1 MKKSCYLEQDLLRKR
16 TGQSTPRNGSKS
28 KPSHLLSSALVER
41 FWPSALHLVSASF
54 GIFRHLK
61 NDQIISNI
69 FAQQPRCASRFL
81 AFLAGETHSQISQ
94 LYKELALKI
103 IRVIHQELL
112 WILFAAQCVSS
123 DRAPQIQLVYGSF
136 QHFPMA
142 TWAYTSVQTRTRWY
156 PPSCKLHILN
166 PSKYYVANELD
177 HHLYRF
183 LSMFFWF
190 SLVSVRTI
198 CAWTIIQQSST
209 LSVLAQH
216 ITVNGAFLK

>member
-1 MKKSCYLEQDLLRKR
+1 MKNSCYLEQDNLRR
-16 TGQSTPRNGSKS
+16 ETGQTL
-28 KPSHLLSSALVER
+28 HLL
-41 FWPSALHLVSASF
+41 SASF

-81 AFLAGETHSQISQ
+81 AFLASETHSQISQ

-183 LSMFFWF
+183 LSMFFVF
-190 SLVSVRTI
+190 PGISPHYLCMNNHSAVINPI
-198 CAWTIIQQSST
+198 CAGPTHHSKWSFPKIELAVIIHVISGST
-209 LSVLAQH
+209 RNH
-216 ITVNGAFLK
+216 PGPGG